1 MTDSS
6 AKYRALFGLS
16 FKQAWS
22 RKANLSGLL
31 FFLFI
36 LLFIYNRLWEVIGL
50 QDNVKRL
57 NSTFIWYLLLAE
69 MIILSSP
76 KMERILFDDV
86 QSGTMAYYVN
96 KPVSFFLMRYCEG
109 IGNMSVSF
117 LLMGLLGSVVTFV
130 LTGAP
135 PFEWWQFPLIVLMC
149 WVSSCINVLFY
160 AGIGLCALWLNNIR
174 TLAMAFERLAFIFG
188 GAIFPLSI
196 YPEWFVDI
204 AKWTPFYS
212 IYYLTIKLVYDFSW
226 SNLCEAVLLN
236 VFWVS
241 LILVFIGYAYAKLN
255 KKVNVY
261 GG

>member
-1 MTDSS
+1 MTKSF
-6 AKYRALFGLS
+6 AKYAMLFALS

-50 QDNVKRL
+50 QDGVKGL
-57 NSTFIWYLLLAE
+57 NATFIWYLLLAE

-76 KMERILFDDV
+76 KMERVLFDDIR
-86 QSGTMAYYVN
+86 SGTMAYYVN
-96 KPVSFFLMRYCEG
+96 KPVSFFIMRYCEG
-109 IGNMSVSF
+109 VGNMTVSF
-117 LLMGLLGSVVTFV
+117 LLMGFFGCIVTFA
-130 LTGAP
+130 LTGTP
-135 PFEWWQFPLIVLMC
+135 PFAWWQFPLIALMC
-149 WVSSCINVLFY
+149 YISSCINVLFY
-160 AGIGLCALWLNNIR
+160 TGIGLCALWLGSIR

-204 AKWTPFYS
+204 AKWTPFYAF
-212 IYYLTIKLVYDFSW
+212 YYITIKLVYDFSW
-226 SNLCEAVLLN
+226 INLWNAVLLN
-236 VFWVS
+236 TLWIAV
-241 LILVFIGYAYAKLN
+241 ILTFIGWAYAKLN
-255 KKVNVY
+255 KKVNIY